1 MKALWILLICLL
13 TVYAPLELTK
23 VILVD
28 LELTSAYWGVPVWQF
43 ILEVCLIWIM
53 YIVGMTIVYRRLNG
67 NC

>member
-1 MKALWILLICLL
+1 MRILWMLFICLL
-13 TVYAPLELTK
+13 TVYAPIELTK

-43 ILEVCLIWIM
+43 TLEVCLIWTLYLAGM
-53 YIVGMTIVYRRLNG
+53 IVVCRRLNG